1 MPPNTPPGIIDLREL
16 EAPEPME
23 RILMECSQLTAGSHF
38 QAHLPHVPGPLFP
51 HLKIRG
57 MEWQVAEQ
65 ADGSAILLIRRP
77 A

>member
-1 MPPNTPPGIIDLREL
+1 MSPNTAPGIIDLREL

-23 RILMECSQLTAGSHF
+23 RILMECSQLTPGSHF
-38 QAHLPHVPGPLFP
+38 QAHLPHVPEPLFP
-51 HLKIRG
+51 HLERRG

-65 ADGSAILLIRRP
+65 SDGSAILLIRRP